1 MAGSAQPD
9 LQIVFERIAGVID
22 RERRC
27 ALIEHAIVEQV
38 WHGPA
43 AAAIT
48 GCARP
53 GSVGCS
59 PRAA

>member
-22 RERRC
+22 RQRRF

-38 WHGPA
+38 WHRPA
-43 AAAIT
+43 AVIT
-48 GCARP
+48 DCATP
-53 GSVGCS
+53 GNVGCS